1 MAKGVELAQCSEL
14 VDRLSSLPDDIL
26 IDNILPLFPIKEA
39 ARTSILSRRWRF
51 LWPRVPFLDLD
62 FDASKMVAACPLLD
76 RDSRREFFRY
86 GSRAASDYVDWVN
99 RVVLFHSRRSNSLRL
114 FRIRFLLDE
123 SFSQDIDSWLMLS
136 LEKGVEVLELDS
148 CRRLLKERYRPCR
161 FPSIQ
166 PRLFPK
172 LNLLKSLSLAGVS
185 IKNDSLEHLLL
196 GCEFLERLHLC
207 CLKPLTA
214 VNVTGPVSRLQYIDL
229 SHCLCVRSIMLSAPT
244 PDLVSFTY
252 SDWANPHV
260 HVELAPRLVDL
271 FIASN
276 FDLFAHPLSRYV
288 AQLQTLHL
296 HIEYWSL
303 AQGDLHRFPNL
314 SGLKHLKLSLAWLN
328 YGLSLERED
337 LRGLT
342 SLIKAAPSV
351 QHLTLVMFL
360 RVIEIV
366 GWRGHEMECK
376 LAVHLIKCVTS
387 LEKLIIDC
395 RAPLLLG
402 SIIDEYGFAKEK
414 IGEVRRNALELK
426 QALSSK
432 VKLVV
437 I

>member
-26 IDNILPLFPIKEA
+26 IDNILPVFPMKEA
-39 ARTSILSRRWRF
+39 ARTSILARRWRF
-51 LWPRVPFLDLD
+51 LWPRVRFLDLD
-62 FDASKMVAACPLLD
+62 FDASKKVAACPLLD

-86 GSRAASDYVDWVN
+86 GGRAASDYFDWVD
-99 RVVLFHSRRSNSLRL
+99 RVVLFHSRRSNSLRH

-123 SFSQDIDSWLMLS
+123 SFSQDIDSWLMFS

-148 CRRLLKERYRPCR
+148 CRRLLIDRDPPCR

-166 PRLFPK
+166 PRLLPK
-172 LNLLKSLSLAGVS
+172 LRLLKSLSLTDVS
-185 IKNDSLEHLLL
+185 INNDSLEHLLL
-196 GCEFLERLHLC
+196 GCEFLERLHLR

-214 VNVTGPVSRLQYIDL
+214 VNVTGPVSRLKYIDL
-229 SHCLCVRSIMLSAPT
+229 SHCICVRSIMISAPT

-252 SDWANPHV
+252 SYWANPHL

-271 FIASN
+271 FIASSY
-276 FDLFAHPLSRYV
+276 DLFAHPLSRFV
-288 AQLQTLHL
+288 SHLQTLHL
-296 HIEYWSL
+296 HIEFWHLVETYL
-303 AQGDLHRFPNL
+303 PRFPDL
-314 SGLKHLKLSLAWLN
+314 SGLKHLKLSLTWLK
-328 YGLSLERED
+328 YDRED
-337 LRGLT
+337 LHGLT

-351 QHLTLVMFL
+351 QHLTLVTFL

-366 GWRGHEMECK
+366 GFRGLEVERE

-395 RAPLLLG
+395 RLPFLLG
-402 SIIDEYGFAKEK
+402 SIIDEYGVAKEE
-414 IGEVRRNALELK
+414 IEELRRNALELK
-426 QALSSK
+426 QAL
-432 VKLVV
+432 KLVV